1 MEYPP
6 MRSKLLLALSLSLL
20 AGCATFKE
28 LQPKPELSP
37 AERGYIE
44 LRNDKED
51 FQLDQGKQYFIRFP
65 RPLHDNFDI
74 VLTTN
79 AKWYMDTYLT
89 RTFDDG
95 KGPIVR
101 IQDEASREDSSNVY
115 AVDLSSGTYFWVI
128 DTVRQD
134 IALRLQYRYVPR
146 WRYRFE
152 NEYAG
157 FKQTLSGSL
166 VDRSTYSS
174 SPGATPIESVDF
186 AERLGYVGSRTS
198 KLTAMNGQLK
208 KLADLFPPDIAA
220 ANDTA
225 YQNFKTLRAA
235 VEDEIQFQQNYAA
248 ALSIFQKEKNAG
260 NNTGSFLSDAPAYAE
275 FLRQHDRYPAPIV
288 EKARKA
294 IMLRLNDAVPYYEQ
308 QLRNKKDVKPF
319 VLDPPLEP
327 VQKLYAA
334 SGRGVPPAFEALRTF
349 VERFNLEASALQAAT
364 VRLKELHALVDK
376 TISPP
381 AASFYAGIEASARDI
396 RAGIPP
402 AQAASSER
410 YRGLEAASL
419 LALELAKAAEQADDF
434 QALFGSGSQVAAD
447 ITARSWW
454 AAESKTRDLFV
465 GKDGRTFASVER
477 HRDKLVRWF
486 ESDIF
491 NGVRNATRERLDAFV
506 KLHESTY
513 TDVPRLYAD
522 SAFQPAYNLTFSAA
536 GQAALAQKKSQ
547 IDEYID
553 KVRHFQFP
561 EAAIRVIYAD
571 FTRDMS
577 APDGVDRTRAVV
589 EHGKEYKGNDKQLT
603 SIVSECDP
611 AAAKWIV
618 HPKEYRRLLALPVTS
633 NRKGSND
640 YMFRIRLQIPSDAQ
654 FPVFD
659 VNIKLPRELAEG
671 AGREQWYDLITIN
684 NTPIKNEGRFRITSP
699 TSDNGYESQITPVQ
713 MDKEGRNI
721 LEVRFKKSSYRVYEI
736 SAMAQVP
743 IMKKN

>member
-1 MEYPP
+1 
-6 MRSKLLLALSLSLL
+6 MRSKLLLALSFSLL

-44 LRNDKED
+44 LKNDKED

-79 AKWYMDTYLT
+79 AKWYMVTYLT
-89 RTFDDG
+89 VTFDDG
-95 KGPIVR
+95 KGHIVR
-101 IQDEASREDSSNVY
+101 IQDEAPGEDSSSVY

-134 IALRLQYRYVPR
+134 IGLHLNYRYVPR
-146 WRYRFE
+146 WRYTFE

-157 FKQTLSGSL
+157 FKQTLAGSL
-166 VDRSTYSS
+166 VDRSTYLSA
-174 SPGATPIESVDF
+174 PGATPIESVDF
-186 AERLGYVGSRTS
+186 AKQLAYVGTRTT
-198 KLTAMNGQLK
+198 KLSAMNEQLK
-208 KLADLFPPDIAA
+208 KVADLFPPDIAA

-225 YQNFKTLRAA
+225 YQNYKSLRAS
-235 VEDEIQFQQNYAA
+235 VEDEIRFQQNYVA
-248 ALSIFQKEKNAG
+248 ALSIFQKEKNTG
-260 NNTGSFLSDAPAYAE
+260 NDTGTFLGDASTYAE
-275 FLRQHDRYPAPIV
+275 FLRHQDQYPAPIV
-288 EKARKA
+288 EKVRKA
-294 IMLRLNDAVPYYEQ
+294 AMLRLNDAVPYYEQ
-308 QLRNKKDVKPF
+308 QLRNKKDVKPI
-319 VLDPPLEP
+319 VLEPPLEP
-327 VQKLYAA
+327 VQNLYAA
-334 SGRGVPPAFEALRTF
+334 SGRPVPPAFEALRSF
-349 VERFNLEASALQAAT
+349 VEKFNLEAAGLQKAT
-364 VRLKELHALVDK
+364 VRLRELHVLLDK
-376 TISPP
+376 TTSPP
-381 AASFYAGIEASARDI
+381 AGSFYGNIEATARDI

-402 AQAASSER
+402 AQAAASER

-419 LALELAKAAEQADDF
+419 LALELGKAGEQADDF
-434 QALFGSGSQVAAD
+434 QALFGSASQISAD

-454 AAESKTRDLFV
+454 AAESKTRDLST
-465 GKDGRTFASVER
+465 GKDGKTYAGVER
-477 HRDKLVRWF
+477 HRDKLVAWF

-506 KLHESTY
+506 KLNESTF
-513 TDVPRLYAD
+513 TDIPRLYAD
-522 SAFQPAYNLTFSAA
+522 SAFQPAYNLTFSAS
-536 GQAALAQKKSQ
+536 GQASLAQKKSQ
-547 IDEYID
+547 IDDYINR
-553 KVRHFQFP
+553 VRHFQFP
-561 EAAIRVIYAD
+561 EAAIRTIYGD
-571 FTRDMS
+571 FTHDMNV
-577 APDGVDRTRAVV
+577 PEGVDRARAVV
-589 EHGKEYKGNDKQLT
+589 EHGKEYKGNDKQIAAML
-603 SIVSECDP
+603 SECDP
-611 AAAKWIV
+611 TAAKWIV

-659 VNIKLPRELAEG
+659 VNIKLPKELAEG

-721 LEVRFKKSSYRVYEI
+721 LEVRFKKSSYKVYEI

>member
-1 MEYPP
+1 
-6 MRSKLLLALSLSLL
+6 MRSKLLLAFSLSLL

-44 LRNDKED
+44 LKNDKED

-65 RPLHDNFDI
+65 RPVQDNFDL
-74 VLTTN
+74 VLQTN
-79 AKWYMDTYLT
+79 AKWYIDTYLT

-101 IQDEASREDSSNVY
+101 IQDDAARQDSSSVY
-115 AVDLSSGTYFWVI
+115 AIDLSSGTYFWVI

-134 IALRLQYRYVPR
+134 IGLHLRYRYVPR
-146 WRYRFE
+146 WRFTFE
-152 NEYAG
+152 NDYAG
-157 FKQTLSGSL
+157 FKQTLAGSI
-166 VDRSTYSS
+166 VDRSTFLS

-186 AERLGYVGSRTS
+186 AKQLEYVGSNTS
-198 KLTAMNGQLK
+198 KLTAMNEQLK
-208 KLADLFPPDIAA
+208 KVADLFPPDIAA

-225 YQNFKTLRAA
+225 YQNYKALRAS
-235 VEDEIQFQQNYAA
+235 VEDEIRFQQNYAA
-248 ALSIFQKEKNAG
+248 ALSIFQREKNTG
-260 NNTGSFLSDAPAYAE
+260 NNTGSFLSDAATYAE
-275 FLRQHDRYPAPIV
+275 FLRQHDRYPAPII
-288 EKARKA
+288 EKAKKA

-319 VLDPPLEP
+319 VLEPPLEP
-327 VQKLYAA
+327 VQNLYVA
-334 SGRGVPPAFEALRTF
+334 SGRSIPPAFESLRSF
-349 VERFNLEASALQAAT
+349 VERFNVEAAGLQTAT

-376 TISPP
+376 TASPP
-381 AASFYAGIEASARDI
+381 AASFYAGIETSARDI
-396 RAGIPP
+396 RAGIPA
-402 AQAASSER
+402 AQAASNER

-419 LALELAKAAEQADDF
+419 LALELGKAGEQADDF
-434 QALFGSGSQVAAD
+434 QALFGTGSQIAAS
-447 ITARSWW
+447 ITARSWS
-454 AAESKTRDLFV
+454 AAESKTHDLYV

-477 HRDKLVRWF
+477 DRDKLVRWF

-491 NGVRNATRERLDAFV
+491 NGVRNATRERLEAFV
-506 KLHESTY
+506 KLNESTY
-513 TDVPRLYAD
+513 SDVSRLYAD
-522 SAFQPAYNLTFSAA
+522 SAFQPAYNFTFSAS
-536 GQAALAQKKSQ
+536 GPAALGQKKSQ
-547 IDEYID
+547 IDEYINR
-553 KVRHFQFP
+553 VRHFQFP
-561 EAAIRVIYAD
+561 EAAIRTIYRD
-571 FTRDMS
+571 FSRDMNL
-577 APDGVDRTRAVV
+577 PEGVDRARAVV
-589 EHGKEYKGNDKQLT
+589 EHGREYKGNDKQIT

-611 AAAKWIV
+611 TAAKWIV

-633 NRKGSND
+633 NRKGAND

-721 LEVRFKKSSYRVYEI
+721 LEVRFKKAAYKVYEI